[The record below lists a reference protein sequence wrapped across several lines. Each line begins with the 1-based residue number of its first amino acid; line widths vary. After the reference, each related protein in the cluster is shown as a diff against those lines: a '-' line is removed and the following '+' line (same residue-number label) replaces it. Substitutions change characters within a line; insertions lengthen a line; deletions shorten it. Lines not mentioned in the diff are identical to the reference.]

1 VTSRRSTG
9 WAAERSTASA
19 ASLLAPWPTEDIQNR
34 RHVRR
39 GRVRGSSTLVLGSTQ
54 DRSVVDEDRAAAAGI
69 DVLHRSTGGGAVL
82 VAPEAQV
89 WLDFWI
95 PRRDD
100 LWDDDII
107 RSSVWLGE
115 TWRRALESLGV
126 TDLHVH
132 GGPASRH
139 GFSDLICFAGLGP
152 GEVVVDGGGQRS
164 KVVGIAQRRTRSGA
178 RFHASAPLS
187 WDPGS
192 WSSLL
197 GMAPLDAEP
206 LLGDAAIGLHSVVP
220 NPDDGFDDA
229 DLIGMVEDAVIDAL
243 P

>member
-1 VTSRRSTG
+1 
-9 WAAERSTASA
+9 
-19 ASLLAPWPTEDIQNR
+19 
-34 RHVRR
+34 
-39 GRVRGSSTLVLGSTQ
+39 VLGSTQ
-54 DRSVVDEDRAAAAGI
+54 DRSVVDEDRAAGAGI
-69 DVLHRSTGGGAVL
+69 DVVRRSTGGGAVL
-82 VAPEAQV
+82 VAPDAQI
-89 WLDFWI
+89 WLDLWI
-95 PRRDD
+95 PRRDQ

-107 RSSVWLGE
+107 RSSIWLGE

-126 TDLHVH
+126 ADLRMHR
-132 GGPASRH
+132 GPASRD

-152 GEVVVDGGGQRS
+152 GEVVVDGGGQPS

-197 GMAPLDAEP
+197 RIEPVEAEP
-206 LLGDAAIGLHSVVP
+206 SLADAAVGLRSVVR
-220 NPDDGFDDA
+220 NLDDDIDDA
-229 DLIGMVEDAVIDAL
+229 AMIGIVEDAVIDAL